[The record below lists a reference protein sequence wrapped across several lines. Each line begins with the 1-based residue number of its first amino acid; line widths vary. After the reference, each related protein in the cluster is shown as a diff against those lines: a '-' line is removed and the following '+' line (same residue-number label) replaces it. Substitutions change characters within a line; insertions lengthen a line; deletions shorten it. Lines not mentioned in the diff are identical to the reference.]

1 MSPYLKNLVRRS
13 LGEADGLSP
22 RPETRYE
29 SVRERAAGEF
39 SESMKKPSFQ
49 DFSSRISP
57 IETETV
63 HVESIIERDRQT
75 DASLPSEPRRDEFGR
90 ELIRRT
96 RQDQSGLFGEET
108 DGDEIAKKGLGYPYR
123 PLHEVSEEGAAKFVS
138 PVPRQNTAVSDHRE
152 ASAAPIAQRSESLPA
167 LRGGTIQPATVER
180 HPPSARPQDVSSD
193 SIRPTLR
200 EVSFQPVRGEMIAP
214 PREARA
220 PIVQI
225 RIGRIEVR
233 AVEPPVPAP
242 SKKLVE
248 SPRSSVSLD
257 QYLRRRSPEA

>member
-1 MSPYLKNLVRRS
+1 
-13 LGEADGLSP
+13 
-22 RPETRYE
+22 
-29 SVRERAAGEF
+29 
-39 SESMKKPSFQ
+39 MKKPSSQ

-108 DGDEIAKKGLGYPYR
+108 DGDEIAKKALGYPYR

-152 ASAAPIAQRSESLPA
+152 ANAAPIAQRSESLPA
-167 LRGGTIQPATVER
+167 LCGGTIQPATVER
-180 HPPSARPQDVSSD
+180 
-193 SIRPTLR
+193 
-200 EVSFQPVRGEMIAP
+200 
-214 PREARA
+214 
-220 PIVQI
+220 
-225 RIGRIEVR
+225 
-233 AVEPPVPAP
+233 
-242 SKKLVE
+242 
-248 SPRSSVSLD
+248 
-257 QYLRRRSPEA
+257 

>member
-1 MSPYLKNLVRRS
+1 MSRYLQNLVMRS
-13 LGEADGLSP
+13 FGEAGGLNP
-22 RPETRYE
+22 RQATRYE
-29 SVRERAAGEF
+29 SVRRRAVVEFPESTPER
-39 SESMKKPSFQ
+39 SFQ
-49 DFSSRISP
+49 DFPSRTSP
-57 IETETV
+57 IEAENP
-63 HVESIIERDRQT
+63 HVESIIERGRQT

-96 RQDQSGLFGEET
+96 RQNQSGLFGEET
-108 DGDEIAKKGLGYPYR
+108 DGDEIAKKALGDPYR
-123 PLHEVSEEGAAKFVS
+123 PLHEVSEEGAAKLMS

-152 ASAAPIAQRSESLPA
+152 ASAAPIAQRSESLAA

-193 SIRPTLR
+193 SIRTTLR

-214 PREARA
+214 TREARA

-248 SPRSSVSLD
+248 PPRSSVSLD
-257 QYLRRRSPEA
+257 QYLRHRSPEA